1 MPSVV
6 YGNGNPLDP
15 RRDLI
20 SYDESGN
27 AVYLH
32 NILDP
37 DSNPVGS
44 SVAFMGKSHGANVYD
59 QFFN

>member
-1 MPSVV
+1 MLGVV
-6 YGNGNPLDP
+6 QWKPFGS
-15 RRDLI
+15 DLNL
-20 SYDESGN
+20 YQTMD
-27 AVYLH
+27 VDLFLH
-32 NILDP
+32 HILDP